1 MRDILGDPGNYFLG
15 IPGGISILCSQLV
28 FLIAAEVWGVSE
40 GSLGV
45 GEPELRLLEAS

>member
-1 MRDILGDPGNYFLG
+1 MLPARVSD
-15 IPGGISILCSQLV
+15 
-28 FLIAAEVWGVSE
+28 IAAEVWGVSE